1 MAASAEKTDPK
12 LWEQVKR
19 RVTRGSKGGDPG
31 EWSARKAQIA
41 VADYKKAGGGYK
53 GRRSADNHLS
63 QWTKQEWGTRSGKPS
78 KTTGERYLPKKA
90 RQKLTKAEYD
100 RTTAKKRADTR
111 KGRQFSAQPKDVAE
125 KTASARRTG
134 TKRPAARKAATPRR
148 ATATAKAP
156 ARKTSATRKPAARKA
171 PARKPAARKTAARKA
186 PARKTAPR
194 RTAAK
199 APARKAAAQRT
210 ATSRPTTAR
219 PAAKRRTGR
228 K

>member
-41 VADYKKAGGGYK
+41 VAEYKKAGGGYK
-53 GRRSADNHLS
+53 GRKSADNHLS
-63 QWTKQEWGTRSGKPS
+63 QWTKEEWGTRSGKPS
-78 KTTGERYLPKKA
+78 KKTGERYLPRKA
-90 RQKLTKAEYD
+90 RQKLTKEEYD

-111 KGRQFSAQPKDVAE
+111 KGRQFSAQPKDVAK

-134 TKRPAARKAATPRR
+134 AKRTPARKAATRKAPARSTTAARKPAARKAPVR
-148 ATATAKAP
+148 KAP
-156 ARKTSATRKPAARKA
+156 ARKTTARKAPARKTDTRKTAARKPAARKA
-171 PARKPAARKTAARKA
+171 PARGA
-186 PARKTAPR
+186 
-194 RTAAK
+194 AAK
-199 APARKAAAQRT
+199 
-210 ATSRPTTAR
+210 R
-219 PAAKRRTGR
+219 PAAKRPAGR